1 MMPLH
6 HPSQVRVVIIG
17 QDPYHGPGQAC
28 GLSFSVPTGVPLPSS
43 LLNILKE
50 LRDDIGC
57 PLIRD
62 GDLSPWANQGVLL
75 LNAVSATSAS
85 IFKTCMYPP
94 ALIVKIDA
102 R

>member
-1 MMPLH
+1 MRLH
-6 HPSQVRVVIIG
+6 HLSQVRVIIIG

-75 LNAVSATSAS
+75 LNAVSASSAS
-85 IFKTCMYPP
+85 IFRHACIPP
-94 ALIVKIDA
+94 TLTEKIDVT
-102 R
+102 